1 VIATELKMK
10 QKKIKT
16 LAKLVFFALVA
27 MPLIAQG
34 KPTKSTSLGETAKTN
49 TVQENTSKITNTDN
63 KTTSDSSNTVAS
75 MESAVNEKV
84 VNENI
89 DAQSHN
95 TKKIDNTIV
104 KPKWLVRSTLAY
116 YDGDSND
123 LVTAGLGFTPLSTSS
138 ITPDVEIPTKP
149 HFQERRQ
156 AKLNRYIDTKIGE
169 GSLFGFRK
177 QELTPL
183 FDGKFAGTEIT
194 AVQRNDGVGMLLQI
208 PIDFNKYKPC
218 IVAVPASDSD
228 GILNA
233 KDVQIRGLWGL
244 RHNCAVVYNDKGL
257 GNGIYDM
264 EHKVG
269 FTVWGEVQT
278 GNILFYTSIDN
289 KEKYIK
295 KYPHRYAV
303 KQLHSKLN
311 AEARW
316 GEHVLK
322 SIEFAFYEL
331 NSMFSPNDQAI
342 FNKDNTLVLV
352 YGASDG
358 GGAALKAGELD
369 DQNMIDGIVA
379 VNPQIQPKLD
389 NTPVSIKIGDSKS
402 HKLQARSIANY
413 SAYGALYIP
422 CAIPA
427 IKAHKNDSY
436 VPYADY
442 FLYSQERCNAL
453 KKAKLLTTGTPKEAL
468 EKLHKYGWT
477 PEMDIQLPY
486 FYYTESIGL
495 PYQYISAYGKYDVTE
510 NMCNFSV
517 ASTQQNPINYTGKVA
532 PLEEISFQQIWGMAN
547 GHLPLRNGPN
557 ATILDLVENEDLNTP
572 RREFYSSSQTKGIV
586 DYGTKGSICVYKKS
600 QEPRVEQGIKQVSAS
615 GNLHGI
621 KTFIIHGRNNVKQL
635 SNYTSRPY
643 VALNSLVEGSQ
654 SQLRYIE
661 VENASY
667 LDGRPPFDNTLLPID
682 YYGEDAIEWL
692 WANLTNKATLPVSQ
706 VVRTKPRGGK
716 SGYAPQVTNKNL
728 KPISQLPNRK
738 DVIQINDGKLILP
751 N

>member
-1 VIATELKMK
+1 MIVMEFKMIQIKILASLILFSTIALPLAAQTNTTKATQLVDSTE
-10 QKKIKT
+10 
-16 LAKLVFFALVA
+16 V
-27 MPLIAQG
+27 
-34 KPTKSTSLGETAKTN
+34 STSKKNTMTGDTN
-49 TVQENTSKITNTDN
+49 TSVEVNSNPQIGNT
-63 KTTSDSSNTVAS
+63 
-75 MESAVNEKV
+75 
-84 VNENI
+84 
-89 DAQSHN
+89 
-95 TKKIDNTIV
+95 TIQ
-104 KPKWLVRSTLAY
+104 KPKWLVRDTLTY

-123 LVTAGLGFTPLSTSS
+123 LVTAGLGFTPLSTATIS
-138 ITPDVEIPTKP
+138 PEVENPTKP
-149 HFQERRQ
+149 NFQERRQ
-156 AKLNRYIDTKIGE
+156 AKLNRYIDTKNGE
-169 GSLFGFRK
+169 GTLFGFRK

-183 FDGKFAGTEIT
+183 FDGKIAGTEIL
-194 AVQRNDGVGMLLQI
+194 AIQKQDGVGMLLQI
-208 PIDFNKYKPC
+208 PIDFDKNKPC
-218 IVAVPASDSD
+218 IVAVPATDSD
-228 GILNA
+228 GVLNA

-257 GNGIYDM
+257 GNGIYDID
-264 EHKVG
+264 HNLG
-269 FTVWGEVQT
+269 FTLWGEVQS
-278 GNILFYTSIDN
+278 GSMLFYPSIN
-289 KEKYIK
+289 NREQYIQ
-295 KYPHRYAV
+295 KYPHRYAI

-311 AEARW
+311 TEARW

-322 SIEFAFYEL
+322 SLEFAFYEI
-331 NSMFSPNDQAI
+331 NSMFSPNDQII

-379 VNPQIQPKLD
+379 VNPQIQPNLD
-389 NTPVSIKIGDSKS
+389 TFPVTLKIGSSAPQQLDAK
-402 HKLQARSIANY
+402 SIANY

-427 IKAHKNDSY
+427 IKAYKDNSY
-436 VPYADY
+436 VPYANY

-453 KKAKLLTTGTPKEAL
+453 KNAKLLTNGTPKEAL

-477 PEMDIQLPY
+477 LEMDIQLPY

-517 ASTQQNPINYTGKVA
+517 ASTQQNPIYYSGKVA
-532 PLEEISFQQIWGMAN
+532 PLEEISFEQIWGMAN
-547 GHLPLRNGPN
+547 GHLPLWNSHD
-557 ATILDLVENEDLNTP
+557 ATVLDLVENEDLNTP
-572 RREFYSSSQTKGIV
+572 RREFYSSSQTKDII
-586 DYGTKGSICVYKKS
+586 DYGTEGSICVYQKS
-600 QEPRVEQGIKQVSAS
+600 QEPRVEEGIKQVMAS

-621 KTFIIHGRNNVKQL
+621 KTFIVHGRNNVKQL
-635 SNYTSRPY
+635 PNYTSRAY
-643 VALNSLVEGSQ
+643 VALNSLVEGTQ

-692 WANLTNKATLPVSQ
+692 WANLTTQTTLPVSQ
-706 VVRTKPRGGK
+706 VVHTKPRGGK
-716 SGYAPQVTNKNL
+716 SGYAPQITNKNL
-728 KPISQLPNRK
+728 KPIMQSPNRN
-738 DVIQINDGKLILP
+738 DVIQKNDGKLILP

>member
-1 VIATELKMK
+1 MELKMK
-10 QKKIKT
+10 QITIKT
-16 LAKLVFFALVA
+16 LASLILLSAFA
-27 MPLIAQG
+27 MPLAAQNN
-34 KPTKSTSLGETAKTN
+34 PTKAPETDKSTKASTSKKSTN
-49 TVQENTSKITNTDN
+49 ANKNKNASNKANT
-63 KTTSDSSNTVAS
+63 SSNTNKSENTTTILSPTPETNTNVNNNNNPQIG
-75 MESAVNEKV
+75 SA
-84 VNENI
+84 I
-89 DAQSHN
+89 
-95 TKKIDNTIV
+95 T

-116 YDGDSND
+116 YDGDEND
-123 LVTAGLGFTPLSTSS
+123 LVTAGLGFTPLSTT
-138 ITPDVEIPTKP
+138 IVTPEVAIPTKP

-156 AKLNRYIDTKIGE
+156 AKLNRYIDTKNGE
-169 GSLFGFRK
+169 GTLFGFRK

-183 FDGKFAGTEIT
+183 FDGKVTGTEIT
-194 AVQRNDGVGMLLQI
+194 AVQREDGVGMLLQI
-208 PIDFNKYKPC
+208 PIDFNKNNPC
-218 IVAVPASDSD
+218 IIVVPASDSD

-257 GNGIYDM
+257 GNGIYDI

-269 FTVWGEVQT
+269 FTVWGDVKDS
-278 GNILFYTSIDN
+278 NILFSTSIN
-289 KEKYIK
+289 NREKYIK
-295 KYPHRYAV
+295 KYPHRYAI
-303 KQLHSKLN
+303 KQLHSKQN

-331 NSMFSPNDQAI
+331 NSMFSPNQKTI
-342 FNKDNTLVLV
+342 YNKDNTLVLV

-369 DQNMIDGIVA
+369 TQNIIDGIVA
-379 VNPQIQPKLD
+379 VNPQIQPNIDKSQITLKIG
-389 NTPVSIKIGDSKS
+389 NTPQQ
-402 HKLQARSIANY
+402 KLAAKSIANY

-427 IKAHKNDSY
+427 IKPYKDDSY

-453 KKAKLLTTGTPKEAL
+453 KKAKLLTKGTPEEAL
-468 EKLHKYGWT
+468 EKLHKNGWT
-477 PEMDIQLPY
+477 PDMDIQLPY

-510 NMCNFSV
+510 NMCGFSV
-517 ASTQQNPINYTGKVA
+517 ASTQQNPIYYSGKVA
-532 PLEEISFQQIWGMAN
+532 PLEEVSFEQVWGMAN
-547 GHLPLRNGPN
+547 GHLPLWNGDN

-572 RREFYSSSQTKGIV
+572 RREFYSSSQTKDTV

-600 QEPRVEQGIKQVSAS
+600 QEPRVNQGIKQVMAS

-621 KTFIIHGRNNVKQL
+621 KTFIVHGRNNVKQL
-635 SNYTSRPY
+635 PDYTSRPY
-643 VALNSLVEGSQ
+643 VALNSLVEGQQ

-667 LDGRPPFDNTLLPID
+667 LDGVAPFDNTLLPID

-692 WANLTNKATLPVSQ
+692 WANLTNEATLPVSQ
-706 VVRTKPRGGK
+706 VVHTKPRGGK
-716 SGYAPQVTNKNL
+716 SGYAPQITDKNL
-728 KPISQLPNRK
+728 KPIMQSPSRN
-738 DVIQINDGKLILP
+738 DIIQKNDGKLILP

>member
-1 VIATELKMK
+1 MVLKMK
-10 QKKIKT
+10 KIKLRT
-16 LAKLVFFALVA
+16 LASLIFFAAVT
-27 MPLIAQG
+27 MPLMAQSNTT
-34 KPTKSTSLGETAKTN
+34 KPTTSNINAGTGKNNTKADSKTATSTTTITTN
-49 TVQENTSKITNTDN
+49 TETN
-63 KTTSDSSNTVAS
+63 SSTPS
-75 MESAVNEKV
+75 P
-84 VNENI
+84 
-89 DAQSHN
+89 
-95 TKKIDNTIV
+95 IDNTIK
-104 KPKWLVRSTLAY
+104 KPKWLVRNTLAY
-116 YDGDSND
+116 YDGDSDD
-123 LVTAGLGFTPLSTSS
+123 LVTAGLGFTPLSTT
-138 ITPDVEIPTKP
+138 IIVPEVEIPAKP
-149 HFQERRQ
+149 NFQERRQ

-169 GSLFGFRK
+169 GTLFGFRK

-183 FDGKFAGTEIT
+183 FDGKIAGTEIS
-194 AVQRNDGVGMLLQI
+194 AVQRQDGVGMLLQI
-208 PIDFNKYKPC
+208 PLDFNKNKPC

-228 GILNA
+228 GVFNT
-233 KDVQIRGLWGL
+233 KDIQIRGLWGL

-257 GNGIYDM
+257 GNGIYDI
-264 EHKVG
+264 ERKLG
-269 FTVWGEVQT
+269 FTVWGEVQS
-278 GNILFYTSIDN
+278 GNILFSPSINN

-295 KYPHRYAV
+295 KYPHRYAI
-303 KQLHSKLN
+303 KQLHSQLN

-322 SIEFAFYEL
+322 SLEFAFYEL
-331 NSMFSPNDQAI
+331 NIKFSPNDQAI

-379 VNPQIQPKLD
+379 VNPQIQPNLDKASVKL
-389 NTPVSIKIGDSKS
+389 KIGNNNSQ
-402 HKLQARSIANY
+402 KLEAKSIANY

-427 IKAHKNDSY
+427 ITAYKDDAY

-468 EKLHKYGWT
+468 EKLHKNGWT

-495 PYQYISAYGKYDVTE
+495 PYQYISAYGKYSVTE

-517 ASTQQNPINYTGKVA
+517 ASTQQNPINNTGKVA
-532 PLEEISFQQIWGMAN
+532 PLKEISFEQIWGMAN
-547 GHLPLRNGPN
+547 GHLPLWNGRN
-557 ATILDLVENEDLNTP
+557 ATVLDLVENEDLNTP
-572 RREFYSSSQTKGIV
+572 RREFYSSSQTKNTI

-600 QEPRVEQGIKQVSAS
+600 QEPRIKEGITQVMAS

-621 KTFIIHGRNNVKQL
+621 KTFIVHGRNNVKQL
-635 SNYTSRPY
+635 PNYTSRAY
-643 VALNSLVEGSQ
+643 VALNSLVEGKQ

-667 LDGRPPFDNTLLPID
+667 LDGRAPFDNTLLPID

-692 WANLTNKATLPVSQ
+692 WANLTNNATLPVSQ
-706 VVRTKPRGGK
+706 VVRTKTRGGK
-716 SGYAPQVTNKNL
+716 SGYAPQITDNNL
-728 KPISQLPNRK
+728 KPIAQTPNSNSI
-738 DVIQINDGKLILP
+738 IQKADGKLILP

>member
-1 VIATELKMK
+1 MKQIELK
-10 QKKIKT
+10 T
-16 LAKLVFFALVA
+16 FALLILFSAVTT
-27 MPLIAQG
+27 PLAAQVNT
-34 KPTKSTSLGETAKTN
+34 TKSPQAVEWAEVSTSQKSTMTN
-49 TVQENTSKITNTDN
+49 IIKNQ
-63 KTTSDSSNTVAS
+63 SDSENSQAISNTNKNNNIPTTVAATTANADVEANS
-75 MESAVNEKV
+75 N
-84 VNENI
+84 NFT
-89 DAQSHN
+89 Q
-95 TKKIDNTIV
+95 IDNTIK
-104 KPKWLVRSTLAY
+104 KPKWLVRNTLAY

-123 LVTAGLGFTPLSTSS
+123 LVTAGLGFTPLSISI
-138 ITPDVEIPTKP
+138 ITPEVAIPAKP
-149 HFQERRQ
+149 NFQERRQ

-169 GSLFGFRK
+169 GTFFGFRK

-183 FDGKFAGTEIT
+183 FDGKIAGTEIL
-194 AVQRNDGVGMLLQI
+194 ALQSQDGVGMLLQI
-208 PIDFNKYKPC
+208 PIDFDKNKPC

-228 GILNA
+228 GVLNA

-257 GNGIYDM
+257 GNGIYDI
-264 EHKVG
+264 ERQLG
-269 FTVWGEVQT
+269 FTVWGEVQS
-278 GNILFYTSIDN
+278 GNILFYPSIN
-289 KEKYIK
+289 NRKQYIK
-295 KYPHRYAV
+295 KYPHRYAI

-322 SIEFAFYEL
+322 SLEFAFYEL
-331 NSMFSPNDQAI
+331 NSMFSSNNLAI

-352 YGASDG
+352 YGAGDG

-369 DQNMIDGIVA
+369 EQNIIDGIVA
-379 VNPQIQPKLD
+379 VNPQIQPNLD
-389 NTPVSIKIGDSKS
+389 KFPIMLKIGSN
-402 HKLQARSIANY
+402 HQQKLEAKSIANY

-427 IKAHKNDSY
+427 IKGHKDDSY

-442 FLYSQERCNAL
+442 FHYSQQRCNAL
-453 KKAKLLTTGTPKEAL
+453 KQAKLLTTGTPEEAL
-468 EKLHKYGWT
+468 KKLHKYGWT

-510 NMCNFSV
+510 NMCDFSV
-517 ASTQQNPINYTGKVA
+517 ASTQQNPIYYSGKVA
-532 PLEEISFQQIWGMAN
+532 PLKEFSFEQIWGMAN
-547 GHLPLRNGPN
+547 GHLPLWNSHD
-557 ATILDLVENEDLNTP
+557 ATILDLVENNDLNTP
-572 RREFYSSSQTKGIV
+572 RREFYSSSQTNNMV

-600 QEPRVEQGIKQVSAS
+600 QEPRVEEGIKQVMAS

-621 KTFIIHGRNNVKQL
+621 KTFIVHGRNNVKQL
-635 SNYTSRPY
+635 PNYTSRAY
-643 VALNSLVEGSQ
+643 VALNSLVEDQQ

-667 LDGRPPFDNTLLPID
+667 LDGRAPFDNTLLPID

-692 WANLTNKATLPVSQ
+692 WANLTTKATLPVSQ
-706 VVRTKPRGGK
+706 VVRAKARGGK
-716 SGYAPQVTNKNL
+716 SGYAPQVTSKNL
-728 KPISQLPNRK
+728 KPITQTPNRN
-738 DVIQINDGKLILP
+738 DVIQQTDGTLILP

>member
-1 VIATELKMK
+1 MIQIKILASLILFSTIALPLAAQTNTTKATQLVDSTE
-10 QKKIKT
+10 
-16 LAKLVFFALVA
+16 V
-27 MPLIAQG
+27 
-34 KPTKSTSLGETAKTN
+34 STSKKNTMTGDTN
-49 TVQENTSKITNTDN
+49 TSVEVNSNPQIGNT
-63 KTTSDSSNTVAS
+63 
-75 MESAVNEKV
+75 
-84 VNENI
+84 
-89 DAQSHN
+89 
-95 TKKIDNTIV
+95 TIQ
-104 KPKWLVRSTLAY
+104 KPKWLVRDTLTY

-123 LVTAGLGFTPLSTSS
+123 LVTAGLGFTPLSTATIS
-138 ITPDVEIPTKP
+138 PEVENPTKP
-149 HFQERRQ
+149 NFQERRQ
-156 AKLNRYIDTKIGE
+156 AKLNRYIDTKNGE
-169 GSLFGFRK
+169 GTLFGFRK

-183 FDGKFAGTEIT
+183 FDGKIAGTEIL
-194 AVQRNDGVGMLLQI
+194 AIQKQDGVGMLLQI
-208 PIDFNKYKPC
+208 PIDFDKNKPC
-218 IVAVPASDSD
+218 IVAVPATDSD
-228 GILNA
+228 GVLNA

-257 GNGIYDM
+257 GNGIYDID
-264 EHKVG
+264 HNLG
-269 FTVWGEVQT
+269 FTLWGEVQS
-278 GNILFYTSIDN
+278 GSMLFYPSIN
-289 KEKYIK
+289 NREQYIQ
-295 KYPHRYAV
+295 KYPHRYAI

-311 AEARW
+311 TEARW

-322 SIEFAFYEL
+322 SLEFAFYEI
-331 NSMFSPNDQAI
+331 NSMFSPNDQII

-379 VNPQIQPKLD
+379 VNPQIQPNLD
-389 NTPVSIKIGDSKS
+389 TFPVTLKIGSSAPQQLDAK
-402 HKLQARSIANY
+402 SIANY

-427 IKAHKNDSY
+427 IKAYKDNSY
-436 VPYADY
+436 VPYANY

-453 KKAKLLTTGTPKEAL
+453 KNAKLLTNGTPKEAL

-477 PEMDIQLPY
+477 LEMDIQLPY

-517 ASTQQNPINYTGKVA
+517 ASTQQNPIYYSGKVA
-532 PLEEISFQQIWGMAN
+532 PLEEISFEQIWGMAN
-547 GHLPLRNGPN
+547 GHLPLWNSHD
-557 ATILDLVENEDLNTP
+557 ATVLDLVENEDLNTP
-572 RREFYSSSQTKGIV
+572 RREFYSSSQTKDII
-586 DYGTKGSICVYKKS
+586 DYGTEGSICVYQKS
-600 QEPRVEQGIKQVSAS
+600 QEPRVEEGIKQVMAS

-621 KTFIIHGRNNVKQL
+621 KTFIVHGRNNVKQL
-635 SNYTSRPY
+635 PNYTSRAY
-643 VALNSLVEGSQ
+643 VALNSLVEGTQ

-692 WANLTNKATLPVSQ
+692 WANLTTQATLPVSQ
-706 VVRTKPRGGK
+706 VVHTKPRGGK
-716 SGYAPQVTNKNL
+716 SGYAPQITNKNL
-728 KPISQLPNRK
+728 KPIMQSPNRN
-738 DVIQINDGKLILP
+738 DVIQKNDGKLILP

>member
-1 VIATELKMK
+1 MIVMEFKMIQIKILASLILFSTIALPLAAQTNTTKATQLVDSTE
-10 QKKIKT
+10 
-16 LAKLVFFALVA
+16 V
-27 MPLIAQG
+27 
-34 KPTKSTSLGETAKTN
+34 STSKKNTMTGDTN
-49 TVQENTSKITNTDN
+49 TSVEVNSNPQIGNT
-63 KTTSDSSNTVAS
+63 
-75 MESAVNEKV
+75 
-84 VNENI
+84 
-89 DAQSHN
+89 
-95 TKKIDNTIV
+95 TIQ
-104 KPKWLVRSTLAY
+104 KPKWLVRDTLTY

-123 LVTAGLGFTPLSTSS
+123 LVTAGLGFTPLSTATIS
-138 ITPDVEIPTKP
+138 PEVENPTKP
-149 HFQERRQ
+149 NFQERRQ
-156 AKLNRYIDTKIGE
+156 AKLNRYIDTKNGE
-169 GSLFGFRK
+169 GTLFGFRK

-183 FDGKFAGTEIT
+183 FDGKIAGTEIL
-194 AVQRNDGVGMLLQI
+194 AIQKQDGVGMLLQI
-208 PIDFNKYKPC
+208 PIDFDKNKPC
-218 IVAVPASDSD
+218 IVAVPATDSD
-228 GILNA
+228 GVLNA

-257 GNGIYDM
+257 GNGIYDID
-264 EHKVG
+264 HNLG
-269 FTVWGEVQT
+269 FTLWGEVQS
-278 GNILFYTSIDN
+278 GSMLFYPSIN
-289 KEKYIK
+289 NREQYIQ
-295 KYPHRYAV
+295 KYPHRYAI

-311 AEARW
+311 TEARW

-322 SIEFAFYEL
+322 SLEFAFYEI
-331 NSMFSPNDQAI
+331 NSMFSPNDQII

-379 VNPQIQPKLD
+379 VNPQIQPNLD
-389 NTPVSIKIGDSKS
+389 TFPVTLKIGSSAPQQLDAK
-402 HKLQARSIANY
+402 SIANY

-427 IKAHKNDSY
+427 IKAYKDNSY
-436 VPYADY
+436 VPYANY

-453 KKAKLLTTGTPKEAL
+453 KNAKLLTNGTPKEAL

-477 PEMDIQLPY
+477 LEMDIQLPY

-517 ASTQQNPINYTGKVA
+517 ASTQQNPIYYSGKVA
-532 PLEEISFQQIWGMAN
+532 PLEEISFEQIWGMAN
-547 GHLPLRNGPN
+547 GHLPLWNSHD
-557 ATILDLVENEDLNTP
+557 ATVLDLVENEDLNTP
-572 RREFYSSSQTKGIV
+572 RREFYSSSQTKDII
-586 DYGTKGSICVYKKS
+586 DYGTEGSICVYQKS
-600 QEPRVEQGIKQVSAS
+600 QEPRVEEGIKQVMAS

-621 KTFIIHGRNNVKQL
+621 KTFIVHGRNNVKQL
-635 SNYTSRPY
+635 PNYTSRAY
-643 VALNSLVEGSQ
+643 VALNSLVEGTQ

-692 WANLTNKATLPVSQ
+692 WANLTTQATLPVSQ
-706 VVRTKPRGGK
+706 VVHTKPRGGK
-716 SGYAPQVTNKNL
+716 SGYAPQITNKNL
-728 KPISQLPNRK
+728 KPIMQSPNRN
-738 DVIQINDGKLILP
+738 DVIQKNDGKLILP